1 MTYPF
6 GLGGPSPEQ
15 VAERNDAWVAAVSGQ
30 VADRLAEL
38 IREVDGD
45 HSSGPAGLSE
55 ELVKRGVTV
64 QPGAVPSDES
74 TRRIENGDKETD
86 MDRNNNGTTTG
97 SSAAG
102 AAESQHEKALPE
114 PVQNVQVFTGEP
126 TDLRRL
132 STLEQVA
139 AMPDGTV
146 VIWNDDRDDR
156 QAGVLETEDERG
168 RVVRPISIG
177 RYEDD
182 WYLGA
187 VLPPVWVVTFDDPP
201 EIK

>member
-1 MTYPF
+1 MSDTSSCTDGHPTLNRSHEGGEGIDRGRQAMTNPF

-15 VAERNDAWVAAVSGQ
+15 LVAWTDAWSTAVKGQ
-30 VADRLAEL
+30 VVDHLAAL

-45 HSSGPAGLSE
+45 HSLGAAALAE

-64 QPGAVPSDES
+64 QPVAA
-74 TRRIENGDKETD
+74 
-86 MDRNNNGTTTG
+86 
-97 SSAAG
+97 SSL
-102 AAESQHEKALPE
+102 HEALPE
-114 PVQNVQVFTGEP
+114 LVQTVQVFTGEP
-126 TDLRRL
+126 TALRRL
-132 STLEQVA
+132 ATVEQVA

-156 QAGVLETEDERG
+156 QAGVLETEDGRA

-182 WYLGA
+182 WHLGA
-187 VLPPVWVVTFDDPP
+187 LIPPVWVVTFDDAP
-201 EIK
+201 EVY